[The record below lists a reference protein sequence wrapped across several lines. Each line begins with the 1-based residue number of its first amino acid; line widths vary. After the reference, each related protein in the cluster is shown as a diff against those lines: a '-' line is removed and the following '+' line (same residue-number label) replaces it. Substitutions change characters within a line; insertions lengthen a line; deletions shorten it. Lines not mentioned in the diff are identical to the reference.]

1 MKFYIGS
8 GFKNVDKVNR
18 LSSELQKFGWI
29 HTYNW
34 ANIEGIGNETREDLI
49 NYSILELNGIDE
61 SDIVIIVL
69 PAGRGTHIEF
79 GYALAKGK
87 KIILYSSN
95 EEEFS
100 LSNTVNFYEL
110 DSIEK
115 VIGDEDTLVKR
126 LVK

>member
-1 MKFYIGS
+1 M
-8 GFKNVDKVNR
+8 
-18 LSSELQKFGWI
+18 
-29 HTYNW
+29 
-34 ANIEGIGNETREDLI
+34 
-49 NYSILELNGIDE
+49 ELNGIDE

-69 PAGRGTHIEF
+69 PAGRGTHIEL

>member
-18 LSSELQKFGWI
+18 LSSELQKFGWT

-49 NYSILELNGIDE
+49 NYSILELNGIDK

-69 PAGRGTHIEF
+69 PAGRGTHIEL

-115 VIGDEDTLVKR
+115 VVGDEDTLVKR